1 MNYQEELLKL
11 FSTIPP
17 KWNEIGKILDILF
30 DTGHLRIS
38 EDGIVELSSKARM
51 DYGAT
56 IPPMI
61 VIPSFI
67 NKDFIRWRWD
77 NYNGIQ

>member
-17 KWNEIGKILDILF
+17 KWNEIRNILDILF

-51 DYGAT
+51 DYGA
-56 IPPMI
+56 
-61 VIPSFI
+61 
-67 NKDFIRWRWD
+67 R
-77 NYNGIQ
+77 